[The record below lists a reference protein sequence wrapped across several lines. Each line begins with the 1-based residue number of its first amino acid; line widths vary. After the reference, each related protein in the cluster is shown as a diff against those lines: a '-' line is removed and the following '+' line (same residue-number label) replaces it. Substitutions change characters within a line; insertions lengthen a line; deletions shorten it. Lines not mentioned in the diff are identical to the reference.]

1 MTAPVLQLRDL
12 GVTATASGRRL
23 LDGISFDVAAGSSVG
38 VVGASG
44 AGKSTLG
51 LALMRLL
58 PGGMRVDA
66 GSSIRLGEIDLA
78 TLDAE
83 AMRDVRGRRIA
94 MVFQEPITALN
105 PAMTIGDQ
113 LAEAVLAHRLAPP
126 SEAHERAR
134 AMLDRVGIPGGRDG
148 ARRYPH
154 ELSGGM
160 RQRLLLAMPLML
172 DPEVLIADEPTTALD
187 PLRQAQML
195 DLLDELRATSG
206 TALLLISHDLG
217 IIGERCERVIVLDA
231 GRVVEEGATTTVL
244 AQPRS
249 DAARALGA
257 ARLPLAASAE
267 SRAHLADNARRGA
280 AAGSSAADA
289 PLLEVR
295 DLAVTYPER
304 RRGFRA
310 VAAIPA
316 VESVTL
322 TLEAGEVLGVVG
334 ESGCGKTSLALAILR
349 LIPSHST
356 AMRFAG
362 EELSRLAP
370 EPLRRLRRHLQYMPQ
385 DAGAS
390 LSPHLD
396 CESLVSEGMIVHGL
410 CDERAA
416 RLRAG
421 ALLEELG
428 LPPQAA
434 RARPRE
440 LATGQRQRVALA
452 RALATGPRLLI
463 CDEPVSS
470 VDPPTRARLLDLL
483 AALRASRGLAMLFVS
498 HDVAAVARIA
508 DRVAVMQQGRLVEVG
523 STAQVLLEP
532 AHAYTRAMLAA
543 VPTGARGG

>member
-1 MTAPVLQLRDL
+1 MTAPVLQVHAL
-12 GVTATASGRRL
+12 GVTATESARL
-23 LDGISFDVAAGSSVG
+23 VLDDLTFDVAAGSSLG

-58 PGGMRVDA
+58 PAALRITP
-66 GSSIRLGEIDLA
+66 GSSVRLGNVDLA
-78 TLDAE
+78 TLDAA
-83 AMRDVRGRRIA
+83 AMRAVRGRRIA
-94 MVFQEPITALN
+94 MVFQEPITALD

-113 LAEAVLAHRLAPP
+113 LAEAVLAHGLSPVR
-126 SEAHERAR
+126 EARERAL
-134 AMLDRVGIPGGRDG
+134 AMLDRVGIGGGSAG

-172 DPEVLIADEPTTALD
+172 DPQVLIADEPTTALD
-187 PLRQAQML
+187 PVRQAQML
-195 DLLDELRATSG
+195 DLLDDLRAESG

-217 IIGERCERVIVLDA
+217 IVGERCERVIVLEE
-231 GRVVEEGATTTVL
+231 GRVVKEGMTADVL
-244 AQPRS
+244 APRRPFFET
-249 DAARALGA
+249 D
-257 ARLPLAASAE
+257 P
-267 SRAHLADNARRGA
+267 RRGK
-280 AAGSSAADA
+280 SSSPSATAA

-295 DLAVTYPER
+295 DLVVTYPER

-310 VAAIPA
+310 AAAVPA

-322 TLEAGEVLGVVG
+322 AIEAGEVLGVIG

-349 LIPSHST
+349 LIPSH
-356 AMRFAG
+356 AAALRFAG
-362 EELSRLAP
+362 EDLARLAP
-370 EPLRRLRRHLQYMPQ
+370 EPLRRMRRHLQYMPQ

-396 CESLVSEGMIVHGL
+396 CESLVSEGLIVHGL
-410 CDERAA
+410 CDARKARRRAC
-416 RLRAG
+416 

-434 RARPRE
+434 RARPHE

-508 DRVAVMQQGRLVEVG
+508 DRVAVMQQGRLVEMG
-523 STAQVLLEP
+523 PTASVLLAP
-532 AHAYTRAMLAA
+532 AHACTRTMLAA
-543 VPTGARGG
+543 VPTGAPLPRRVREARLTP